1 APFRLVADI
10 EAMDRFRVEALVIP
24 SARARQ
30 VLSVK
35 TYTPVN
41 PSPTAARSE
50 PLTLVLA
57 HANGFHKE
65 LWEPI
70 LEGIALSGQE
80 SALCQA
86 TRAVDDFSC
95 GPQPIITPGHSTAW
109 HIRRIIAYDCW
120 NHGESAILNQGQLD
134 MPVTWHKNA
143 HDILA
148 IVRQLV
154 ADTAVIGIGH
164 SLGACSLM
172 LAQLFRPTTFKALL
186 IIEPAL
192 VRSDKEP
199 AADVVSGAL
208 KRKNHWRDWET
219 AQKYF
224 DSHWLFKQWDPR
236 MRQLHIDHGL
246 YQTSAPSQ
254 HLQLKCAPQHES
266 QTFATGY
273 YDAKWIISHFSEM
286 SCPLEML
293 LGRVSYLYPEPEIMH
308 IVASFSR
315 QLPTRVIEDTG
326 HLVLME
332 SPDTTAV
339 EITRFLH
346 RATAVGQNSSHGLKS
361 HL

>member
-1 APFRLVADI
+1 
-10 EAMDRFRVEALVIP
+10 MDRFRVETLVIP
-24 SARARQ
+24 SARAGQ

-35 TYTPVN
+35 TYTPID
-41 PSPTAARSE
+41 PPHKAANSE

-65 LWEPI
+65 LWEPV
-70 LEGIALSGQE
+70 LQGIALSGKD
-80 SALCQA
+80 SPLCQA
-86 TRAVDDFSC
+86 TRAVNDFSS

-109 HIRRIIAYDCW
+109 HICRVIAYDCW
-120 NHGESAILNQGQLD
+120 NHGQSAILNQDQLD
-134 MPVTWHKNA
+134 IPVTWHKNA

-154 ADTAVIGIGH
+154 TDTTVIGIGH

-192 VRSDKEP
+192 VLSDKEP
-199 AADVVSGAL
+199 ASDVVKGAL
-208 KRKNHWRDWET
+208 KRKNHWNDWET
-219 AQKYF
+219 AQMYF
-224 DSHWLFKQWDPR
+224 DNHWLFKQWDPR
-236 MRQLHIDHGL
+236 TRQLHIDHGL
-246 YQTSAPSQ
+246 YQTNSPSK

-273 YDAKWIISHFSEM
+273 YDAKWIIDHFGEM

-293 LGRVSYLYPEPEIMH
+293 LGRASYLYPMPEVIH

-346 RATAVGQNSSHGLKS
+346 RATALGQNPSLDLKS
-361 HL
+361 QL